1 METLKDISDAS
12 TSQAMN
18 SQPAIEE
25 NKVDMA
31 TPALEAGEKQ
41 TEQGIK
47 DVAAESK
54 EETKAPKASD
64 NAAVENNAGSP
75 EKPARSP
82 VSKANEPSEL
92 HDQPATATPPTTQPE
107 TAARPASV
115 KPEHTEPTTTNTT
128 HSDIQEGYVLVAH
141 PDATGPSGTI
151 DPSSSNGIHNNNNTE
166 KASITTPQAEPF
178 LQDHADNTE
187 HGQEV
192 EHYDPNTP
200 PARIQAYARLEFPFF
215 NFYIQKLSVTIGRR
229 PPVSRG
235 ASIAPKLVQQ
245 LESEVVEVPPTEE
258 SKEPTQSKDAE
269 KASPKPEETKDAEVA
284 FKVKKEE
291 EEKDEQPSANVE
303 PSEAMKEPTVK
314 PEETPRK
321 MSTWDDRQQTENNA
335 GPSTSMGLVA
345 DVSRQNAA
353 TAQTLAQPGPEA
365 QTSAQPSDHV
375 QTSVQAE
382 QSGSASKSDK
392 NQVDV
397 DLGPIKA
404 VSRNHARLFFDDTI
418 NAKSGLT
425 NSWSLEVKGRNGLVL
440 DGKWRAKGEIARL
453 RNG

>member
-1 METLKDISDAS
+1 METLKGISDAS
-12 TSQAMN
+12 TSQPMN
-18 SQPAIEE
+18 SQPATEE

-31 TPALEAGEKQ
+31 TPALGAGEKQ
-41 TEQGIK
+41 TEQENEHLTA
-47 DVAAESK
+47 VSK
-54 EETKAPKASD
+54 EETNATKAPD
-64 NAAVENNAGSP
+64 NAAVGINAGSP
-75 EKPARSP
+75 EKPAKSP

-92 HDQPATATPPTTQPE
+92 HDQPATATPPTTQSEP
-107 TAARPASV
+107 AARPASV
-115 KPEHTEPTTTNTT
+115 KPEHTEPNTT
-128 HSDIQEGYVLVAH
+128 AHSDSQEGYVLVAH
-141 PDATGPSGTI
+141 PDSAGPSGTI
-151 DPSSSNGIHNNNNTE
+151 DPSSSNGINNNNNTE

-178 LQDHADNTE
+178 LQDHVDNTE

-235 ASIAPKLVQQ
+235 ASIAPKLIQQ
-245 LESEVVEVPPTEE
+245 LDPEVVEMPPAEE
-258 SKEPTQSKDAE
+258 SKEPIQSKDAE

-291 EEKDEQPSANVE
+291 EEKDVQPSASVE

-321 MSTWDDRQQTENNA
+321 MSTWDDHQQAETNT
-335 GPSTSMGLVA
+335 GPSASVVPGA
-345 DVSRQNAA
+345 GASQQNAA
-353 TAQTLAQPGPEA
+353 AGQTSAEPRPEA
-365 QTSAQPSDHV
+365 QTSTQPSDHV
-375 QTSVQAE
+375 QTLVQAE
-382 QSGSASKSDK
+382 QSGPASKSDK